1 MHHLRSDSGSNGLVA
16 KETVTA
22 SWSQA
27 HLNFALLAQ
36 RNQHLAIGLDM
47 RLQSAQ
53 SAFPARTYLAL
64 RRASAPPRWTL
75 GFTA

>member
-1 MHHLRSDSGSNGLVA
+1 VA

-36 RNQHLAIGLDM
+36 RKKQ
-47 RLQSAQ
+47 
-53 SAFPARTYLAL
+53 LAL
-64 RRASAPPRWTL
+64 SH
-75 GFTA
+75 